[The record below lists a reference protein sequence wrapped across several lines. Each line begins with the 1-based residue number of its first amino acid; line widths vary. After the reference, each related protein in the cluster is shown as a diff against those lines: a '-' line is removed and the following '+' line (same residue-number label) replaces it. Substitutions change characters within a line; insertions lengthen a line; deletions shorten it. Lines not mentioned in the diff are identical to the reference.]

1 MQRSP
6 FSARIYVMDGK
17 KNRYHFVA
25 VNPEGKKFS
34 GTVWAESE
42 NEARKKISER
52 GLALFSI
59 EEFTAENAAITDGF
73 QQFEFQGTGKDRKPV
88 RGTIEAID
96 AYEAYAKL
104 RKDYDFDLTNVISL
118 SATPEKRQQYQQQ
131 GIPLEWVEQ
140 FKLEHGTKKKEE
152 GKKVVVQQEDESLLS
167 DQDRAELQFYQEEI
181 GKLTTEV
188 LTLLQ
193 ENEDFLDASARRA
206 ILDRIGLL
214 SRLRRSNAID
224 HLRELT
230 KKLLKQLGDDK
241 LFIESEKLSEE
252 QQGEL
257 IVRKTQF
264 NEFSKQLE
272 KKVASG
278 IAAVSVGFA
287 SIDTEKVKL
296 QIKESDPVKQIVQ
309 LLYIAVVSIFGLM
322 VVFWV
327 ISVIRLLSHFAQ
339 NSILYSF
346 SSPQLWIV
354 TGISFI
360 FTVTLFPLV
369 YSWKKLTIQQK
380 SFFLGMA
387 LLLGVIFL
395 WLSPILL
402 WWTR

>member
-1 MQRSP
+1 MEGQ
-6 FSARIYVMDGK
+6 K
-17 KNRYHFVA
+17 KRYHFVA
-25 VNPEGKKFS
+25 VNSEGKRFS
-34 GTVWAESE
+34 GTVWAKSE
-42 NEARKKISER
+42 NEARTKISER

-59 EEFTAENAAITDGF
+59 EEFTAENAAITEGF
-73 QQFEFQGTGKDRKPV
+73 KQFEFQGKGKDNKSV
-88 RGTIEAID
+88 RGTIEAVD

-104 RKDYDFDLTNVISL
+104 RKDYDFDLTNVVSL
-118 SATPEKRQQYQQQ
+118 SATAEERQFYQQK
-131 GIPLEWVEQ
+131 GIPLEWIEQ
-140 FKLEHGTKKKEE
+140 FNLENGKRKKEDE
-152 GKKVVVQQEDESLLS
+152 KKVVVKEDEVLLS
-167 DQDRAELQFYQEEI
+167 DQDKAELQFYQEEI

-193 ENEDFLDASARRA
+193 ENESFLDASARRE

-257 IVRKTQF
+257 IIRKAQF
-264 NEFSKQLE
+264 EEFSKQLE
-272 KKVASG
+272 KKVSSG
-278 IAAVSVGFA
+278 IAAVSVGIA

-296 QIKESDPVKQIVQ
+296 QIKESEPLKQVFR
-309 LLYIAVVSIFGLM
+309 LFYITVVSVFGLM
-322 VVFWV
+322 IVFWV
-327 ISVIRLLSHFAQ
+327 VNITRLLARFSQ

-346 SSPQLWIV
+346 SSPVLWIV

-360 FTVTLFPLV
+360 FTVILFPLI
-369 YSWKKLTIQQK
+369 YSWKSFKMRQK
-380 SFFLGMA
+380 MFFLGIA
-387 LLLGVIFL
+387 FLGGIVFL
-395 WLSPILL
+395 WISPILL

>member
-1 MQRSP
+1 M
-6 FSARIYVMDGK
+6 MDGQK
-17 KNRYHFVA
+17 KRYHFVA

-42 NEARKKISER
+42 NEARTKISER

-73 QQFEFQGTGKDRKPV
+73 QQFEFQGKGKDGKPV
-88 RGTIEAID
+88 RGTIESID

-104 RKDYDFDLTNVISL
+104 RKDYDFDLTNVVSL
-118 SATPEKRQQYQQQ
+118 SATEEERQRYQQK
-131 GIPLEWVEQ
+131 GLPPEWIEQ
-140 FKLEHGTKKKEE
+140 FNLEHGKKKKEVE
-152 GKKVVVQQEDESLLS
+152 KKVIVKEDEVLLS
-167 DQDRAELQFYQEEI
+167 DQDRAELHFYQEEI

-193 ENEDFLDASARRA
+193 ENESFLDASARRE

-241 LFIESEKLSEE
+241 LFIESEKLTEE

-257 IVRKTQF
+257 IIRKTQF
-264 NEFSKQLE
+264 DEFSKQLE
-272 KKVASG
+272 KKVSSG
-278 IAAVSVGFA
+278 IAAVSVGIA

-296 QIKESDPVKQIVQ
+296 QIKKSDPVRQIFQ
-309 LLYIAVVSIFGLM
+309 LFYITVVSVFGLM
-322 VVFWV
+322 IVFWV
-327 ISVIRLLSHFAQ
+327 VNITRLLSRFAQ

-346 SSPQLWIV
+346 SSPILWMV
-354 TGISFI
+354 TGVSFI
-360 FTVTLFPLV
+360 FTIILFPLL
-369 YSWKKLTIQQK
+369 YSWKSLKVRQKL
-380 SFFLGMA
+380 FLLGIA
-387 LLLGVIFL
+387 LLLEIAFL
-395 WLSPILL
+395 WASPLLL

>member
-1 MQRSP
+1 MQRSL
-6 FSARIYVMDGK
+6 FSARIYVMDGQ

-25 VNPEGKKFS
+25 VNPEGKRFS
-34 GTVWAESE
+34 GTVWSESE

-59 EEFTAENAAITDGF
+59 EEFTAENAVITDGF
-73 QQFEFQGTGKDRKPV
+73 QQFEFQGTGKDRKSV

-104 RKDYDFDLTNVISL
+104 RKDYDFDLTNVVSL
-118 SATPEKRQQYQQQ
+118 SATPEERQRYQQK
-131 GIPLEWVEQ
+131 GIPPEWIEQ
-140 FKLEHGTKKKEE
+140 FNIENGKKKKEE
-152 GKKVVVQQEDESLLS
+152 KEKKVVIEENDSLLS
-167 DQDRAELQFYQEEI
+167 AQDRAELQFYQEEI

-272 KKVASG
+272 KKVVSG
-278 IAAVSVGFA
+278 IAAVSVGIA

-296 QIKESDPVKQIVQ
+296 QIKASDPIKQIVQ
-309 LLYIAVVSIFGLM
+309 LFYIAVASVFGLF

-327 ISVIRLLSHFAQ
+327 INIIRLLSHFSQ

-346 SSPQLWIV
+346 SSPVLWIV

-369 YSWKKLTIQQK
+369 YGWKKLTIQQK
-380 SFFLGMA
+380 SFFLGLA
-387 LLLGVIFL
+387 ILLGAIFL
-395 WLSPILL
+395 WLSPLLL

>member
-1 MQRSP
+1 MEGQ
-6 FSARIYVMDGK
+6 
-17 KNRYHFVA
+17 KNKYHFVA

-34 GTVWAESE
+34 GTIWAESE
-42 NEARKKISER
+42 NEARVKISER

-59 EEFTAENAAITDGF
+59 EEFTAANAAITDGF
-73 QQFEFQGTGKDRKPV
+73 QQFEFQGTSKDGKSV

-118 SATPEKRQQYQQQ
+118 SATQEEKQLYQQK
-131 GIPLEWVEQ
+131 GIPPEWVEQ
-140 FKLEHGTKKKEE
+140 YKIEHGIKKKVE
-152 GKKVVVQQEDESLLS
+152 KKKTKPEDDALLS
-167 DQDRAELQFYQEEI
+167 EQDRAELQFYQEEI

-230 KKLLKQLGDDK
+230 KKLLKQLSDDK
-241 LFIESEKLSEE
+241 LFIESEKLTEE
-252 QQGEL
+252 QQGDL
-257 IVRKTQF
+257 LARKTEF
-264 NEFSKQLE
+264 DEFSKHLE

-278 IAAVSVGFA
+278 IAAVSVGIA
-287 SIDTEKVKL
+287 AIDTEKVKM
-296 QIKESDPVKQIVQ
+296 QIKESDPLRKIVQ
-309 LLYIAVVSIFGLM
+309 LFYIAIVSVLGLM

-327 ISVIRLLSHFAQ
+327 INIIRLLSQFSQ

-346 SSPQLWIV
+346 SSPVLWLV
-354 TGISFI
+354 TGVSLI
-360 FTVTLFPLV
+360 FSVLLFPLV
-369 YSWKKLTIQQK
+369 YGWEKLSIKQK
-380 SFFLGMA
+380 LFFVGIS
-387 LLLGVIFL
+387 LLGSILFL
-395 WLSPILL
+395 WLSPLL
-402 WWTR
+402 FWWTR

>member
-1 MQRSP
+1 MEGQ
-6 FSARIYVMDGK
+6 K
-17 KNRYHFVA
+17 KRYHFVA
-25 VNPEGKKFS
+25 VNPDGKKFS
-34 GTVWAESE
+34 GTVWAFSE
-42 NEARKKISER
+42 NEARTKISER

-59 EEFTAENAAITDGF
+59 EEFSAENAAITDGF
-73 QQFEFQGTGKDRKPV
+73 QQFEFQGTDTEKKPV

-104 RKDYDFDLTNVISL
+104 RRDYNFDLTNVISL

-131 GIPLEWVEQ
+131 GIPSEWIEQ
-140 FKLEHGTKKKEE
+140 YKLENGKKEKEKEKERKEEKKKAS
-152 GKKVVVQQEDESLLS
+152 DDDSLLS

-193 ENEDFLDASARRA
+193 ENEDFLDAPARRE

-230 KKLLKQLGDDK
+230 KKLLKQLSDDK

-257 IVRKTQF
+257 LVRKSQF

-272 KKVASG
+272 KKVNSG
-278 IAAVSVGFA
+278 IAAVSVGLA
-287 SIDTEKVKL
+287 AIDTEEVKR
-296 QIKESDPVKQIVQ
+296 QIKESDPLRKIAQ
-309 LLYIAVVSIFGLM
+309 LFYIAVLSTLGLM
-322 VVFWV
+322 ILFWV
-327 ISVIRLLSHFAQ
+327 VNIFRLLSNFSQ
-339 NSILYSF
+339 NASLYSF
-346 SSPQLWIV
+346 SSPILWLV
-354 TGISFI
+354 TGISFL
-360 FTVTLFPLV
+360 FTFTLFPLV
-369 YSWKKLTIQQK
+369 YGWEKLSVQQK
-380 SFFLGMA
+380 AFFFALSLVLGG
-387 LLLGVIFL
+387 LFL
-395 WLSPILL
+395 WLSPMLL